1 MASLTA
7 LVADDSLSARE
18 TLRAALQQAGLAV
31 TETKDGN
38 EAWQLAVKNNYDIV
52 LADLYLPKLDGIA
65 LTSKLRLHPD
75 YATTPILAVSNN
87 KASNKKDAVREAGA
101 SGLIRLP
108 ITPAELLA
116 VLKKL
121 LPAV

>member
-18 TLRAALQQAGLAV
+18 LLGNALQQAGFTV
-31 TETKDGN
+31 TESKDGDD
-38 EAWQLAVKNNYDIV
+38 AWQLAISNHYDIV

-65 LTSKLRLHPD
+65 LTSRLRQHPD
-75 YATTPILAVSNN
+75 YITTPILAVSSN
-87 KASNKKDAVREAGA
+87 KASGKKEAIREAGA

-116 VLKKL
+116 VLQKL
-121 LPAV
+121 LPV

>member
-1 MASLTA
+1 MSTLSA
-7 LVADDSLSARE
+7 LLADDSLSARNL
-18 TLRAALQQAGLAV
+18 LRKALQHAGFTV
-31 TETKDGN
+31 TETKDGT
-38 EAWQLAVKNNYDIV
+38 EAWQLASHNNYDLI

-65 LTSKLRLHPD
+65 LTRKLRQHPD

-87 KASNKKDAVREAGA
+87 NASNKKDAIREAGA

-108 ITPAELLA
+108 ITPEELLK

-121 LPAV
+121 LSL